1 VGDRVGDGGRTPSGD
16 AAVLHSPIDLPSI
29 PEVVHEALRRG
40 IGRGIYPPGP
50 IRVRTLAER
59 FGVSATPVR
68 EALRRL
74 EAEGL
79 VTVRNRQILV
89 NALSVEEMHEIYRI
103 RVVLESFALRQ
114 SVARLCEDDDALAKL
129 DSLIAD
135 MDRFERS
142 PEEWRTANEEF
153 HWTLYRAAEMP
164 KLALILSSLWIAV
177 EPYLRLYTST
187 VPTFRAAQQ
196 GHRLLLEDIR
206 RGDADAATAG
216 MRTHLGDTEAALAKA
231 MGADAGL

>member
-1 VGDRVGDGGRTPSGD
+1 VTDSAAPAEDG
-16 AAVLHSPIDLPSI
+16 AVLHSPIDLPSI
-29 PEVVHEALRRG
+29 PDVVHKALRRD

-114 SVARLCEDDDALAKL
+114 AVKRLRNDDEALGKL
-129 DSLIAD
+129 ESLIAD

-164 KLALILSSLWIAV
+164 KLELILSSLWIAV
-177 EPYLRLYTST
+177 EPYVRLYTST
-187 VPTFRAAQQ
+187 VPTFRAAQE
-196 GHRLLLEDIR
+196 GHRLLLDDIR
-206 RGDADAATAG
+206 RGDADAATAA
-216 MRTHLGDTEAALAKA
+216 MREHLGETEAALADA
-231 MGADAGL
+231 MGAAD